1 MASEN
6 MLQQS
11 QERQITEID
20 QTEKQLRLELM
31 REELR
36 QKRLEN
42 DKKELEIQRL
52 REGRE
57 N

>member
-11 QERQITEID
+11 QERQNTKID

-42 DKKELEIQRL
+42 DRRELEIQRL

>member
-11 QERQITEID
+11 QERQNTETD
-20 QTEKQLRLELM
+20 QAEKQLRLELI

-42 DKKELEIQRL
+42 DRRELENQRL

-57 N
+57 I